1 MQGLRVTLWALK
13 DVDGGVS
20 VVLDGLNSEAEV
32 CSAENS
38 LDVKIVREWITEKR
52 LPLVDDVIED
62 SVDVG
67 SVEVEESAKFV
78 GLVIPWSQ

>member
-38 LDVKIVREWITEKR
+38 LYVKIVREWITEKR
-52 LPLVDDVIED
+52 LPLVDDVIDD
-62 SVDVG
+62 SLDVG